1 MERTLGPCDK
11 VTPRHLRRAAYLYV
25 RQSTLRQVLENSE
38 STQRQYAL
46 RQRAIAL
53 GWPTEQ
59 IVVIDSDLG
68 QSGASSADREGFQR
82 LVRDVG
88 LGRAGLVL
96 GLEVS
101 RLARNST
108 DWHRLLEICALTD
121 TLILDED
128 GLYDPAHFNDRL
140 LLGLKGTMSE
150 AELHVLRARL
160 RGGLLNKARR
170 GDLESPLPIG
180 FVYDAAQR
188 VVLHPDQ
195 QVQGAVRTLFATFA
209 RTGSATATVKAFA
222 AQHLLFPRRPRCGSR
237 RDETVLWAPLEH
249 SNALRILHNPRYA
262 GAFFFG
268 RTRQRKHAEV
278 GHAFER
284 LPREEW
290 TALIR
295 DAHVG
300 YITWDD
306 FEHHQRQLLEN
317 AQAAGADR
325 RRSPAREGPALLQGL
340 VVCARCGE
348 RMTVRYHQNR
358 GECWPTYVCQ
368 RAGIEHGVP
377 ICQSVPGHAL
387 DLAIGRLLCDTI
399 TPVTIELTLAVQ
411 HDLQTRAAEADR
423 LRRQHVERARYD
435 ADLARRRYL
444 RVDPD
449 NRLVAAELEA
459 QWNQALRAATDAQE
473 AYERHARTD
482 ALSSD
487 PAQHDRFRSLVADF
501 PRLWQHHDT
510 PDRERKRMVRL
521 ILDDVTLAKTPEGL
535 TAHVRFRG
543 GATTSLQLPPALAA
557 WQRRQTSPDVV
568 ARVDRGLDHATPGEI
583 AAQLN
588 AEGYVSGAGRAF
600 HLRLV
605 ERIRHDYDLRPRYD
619 RLRAQGML
627 TLDEMARLL
636 TIDPKTVKTWA
647 RRDLLRAH
655 AYNDKRECLY
665 EHPGHPLPVKM
676 QGRKISDSRRR
687 QIVPNQPP
695 EVQYEA

>member
-1 MERTLGPCDK
+1 
-11 VTPRHLRRAAYLYV
+11 
-25 RQSTLRQVLENSE
+25 
-38 STQRQYAL
+38 
-46 RQRAIAL
+46 
-53 GWPTEQ
+53 
-59 IVVIDSDLG
+59 
-68 QSGASSADREGFQR
+68 
-82 LVRDVG
+82 
-88 LGRAGLVL
+88 
-96 GLEVS
+96 
-101 RLARNST
+101 
-108 DWHRLLEICALTD
+108 
-121 TLILDED
+121 
-128 GLYDPAHFNDRL
+128 
-140 LLGLKGTMSE
+140 
-150 AELHVLRARL
+150 
-160 RGGLLNKARR
+160 
-170 GDLESPLPIG
+170 
-180 FVYDAAQR
+180 
-188 VVLHPDQ
+188 
-195 QVQGAVRTLFATFA
+195 
-209 RTGSATATVKAFA
+209 
-222 AQHLLFPRRPRCGSR
+222 
-237 RDETVLWAPLEH
+237 VLWAPLEH

-268 RTRQRKHAEV
+268 RTRQRKHADV

-306 FEHHQRQLLEN
+306 FEHHQRRLLEN

-325 RRSPAREGPALLQGL
+325 RRSPPREGPALLQGL
-340 VVCARCGE
+340 VVCARCGD
-348 RMTVRYHQNR
+348 RMTVRYHQSR
-358 GECWPTYVCQ
+358 GERWPTYVCQ

-387 DLAIGRLLCDTI
+387 DLAIGRVLCDTI

-411 HDLQTRAAEADR
+411 RELQARAAEADR

-459 QWNQALRAATDAQE
+459 LWNQALHAATDAQE
-473 AYERHARTD
+473 VYQRHARTD
-482 ALSSD
+482 ALPPD
-487 PAQHDRFRSLVADF
+487 PVQQDRLRDLVADF
-501 PRLWQHHDT
+501 PRLWHHPDT

-521 ILDDVTLAKTPEGL
+521 ILDDVTLAKTSEGL

-543 GATTSLQLPPALAA
+543 GATTSLRLPPALAA
-557 WQRRQTSPDVV
+557 WQLRQTSPLVV
-568 ARVDRGLDHATPGEI
+568 ARVDRGLDDATPGEI

-600 HLRLV
+600 HPRLV
-605 ERIRHDYDLRPRYD
+605 ERIRHDYALRPRYD

-627 TLDEMARLL
+627 TLDETARLL
-636 TIDPKTVKTWA
+636 TLDPKTVKTWA
-647 RRDLLRAH
+647 HRGLLRAH
-655 AYNDKRECLY
+655 AYNDKHECLY

-676 QGRKISDSRRR
+676 QGRKIADPRRR
-687 QIVPNQPP
+687 QVAPNQPQ